1 MSITILKGD
10 VVSAPALGQLDTTE
24 QGYLVAE
31 DGVIQGVF
39 PALPERYAGAP
50 VEDAVRMVSATPARI
65 MGLKNK
71 GRLAPAFDADIT
83 VFDGGVNM
91 RYVYRGGSR
100 LFDSAEA
107 KKAE

>member
-1 MSITILKGD
+1 MRD
-10 VVSAPALGQLDTTE
+10 V
-24 QGYLVAE
+24 
-31 DGVIQGVF
+31 
-39 PALPERYAGAP
+39 AGAP

>member
-1 MSITILKGD
+1 M
-10 VVSAPALGQLDTTE
+10 
-24 QGYLVAE
+24 
-31 DGVIQGVF
+31 
-39 PALPERYAGAP
+39 
-50 VEDAVRMVSATPARI
+50 SATPARI